1 MSSSEHVLVPR
12 RSPIRA
18 LRVIA
23 RCRPRGVSFISIVVA
38 ALLVTAGAALA
49 APLYGSDGSAPTPTS
64 QSNGGV
70 WEEPACSSP
79 SYYYDTYTGEV
90 GTTDPSPHTNTYDA
104 PSSSSTDLLQDIE
117 DAYGDYEVGHGVGA
131 GSYFFVTGPQY
142 APSGVSASQWGIDQA
157 NYATTDYNKADEA
170 TDGEF
175 SNLVIFGDF
184 EGFSGE
190 PNGWY
195 LNATG
200 THLAD
205 NQDVV
210 SNFINTLE
218 NDGTNVGV
226 YSSGGPTSDWLTITN
241 NMTLSVIEWTS
252 AVPCPATIFS
262 DSNGNSAKFFRG
274 QYASS
279 ETAFSWQW
287 SEASSGIIGDYDQFS
302 VANYNELFG
311 TDYGA

>member
-1 MSSSEHVLVPR
+1 MPASGASTR
-12 RSPIRA
+12 R
-18 LRVIA
+18 
-23 RCRPRGVSFISIVVA
+23 
-38 ALLVTAGAALA
+38 
-49 APLYGSDGSAPTPTS
+49 
-64 QSNGGV
+64 
-70 WEEPACSSP
+70 
-79 SYYYDTYTGEV
+79 
-90 GTTDPSPHTNTYDA
+90 TT
-104 PSSSSTDLLQDIE
+104 
-117 DAYGDYEVGHGVGA
+117 
-131 GSYFFVTGPQY
+131 
-142 APSGVSASQWGIDQA
+142 
-157 NYATTDYNKADEA
+157 ATTDYNKADEA

-175 SNLVIFGDF
+175 SNLVNFGDF

-252 AVPCPATIFS
+252 EDDQTAAVPCPTTIFS
-262 DSNGNSAKFFRG
+262 DSNGKQRKVLQGSVHVQRDRFFVAMVGG
-274 QYASS
+274 Q
-279 ETAFSWQW
+279 QW
-287 SEASSGIIGDYDQFS
+287 
-302 VANYNELFG
+302 NHRRL
-311 TDYGA
+311 